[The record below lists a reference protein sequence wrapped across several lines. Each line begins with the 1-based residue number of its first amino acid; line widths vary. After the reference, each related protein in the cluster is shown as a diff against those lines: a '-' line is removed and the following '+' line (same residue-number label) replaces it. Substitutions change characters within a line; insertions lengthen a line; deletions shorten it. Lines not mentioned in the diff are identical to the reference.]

1 MSMSISDQGLAFI
14 KKFEGCLLKAYEDAV
29 GMWTIGYGHTSGVFK
44 GQVITK
50 EKAENYN
57 GELEAKI

>member
-50 EKAENYN
+50 EKAE
-57 GELEAKI
+57 